1 MTTGQDGRGIRGIF
15 SCGYFCTFLFC
26 TQLLKCE
33 RRPFLLSSVTMDGIF
48 DGRRQIFLV
57 QRTSFRLF
65 VEELRGLFKWKSH
78 TTHWIS
84 PGTLEWWHK
93 SVCVRSS
100 CGVWVWLEGL
110 VPTECPLIQ
119 KTTLL
124 DVAVDR
130 LLLLSQKNNRQTT
143 EQQMQSF
150 CEYIPNGLGKLYII
164 YFQLVRDNSFNI
176 CIIIIL
182 KHRIK
187 IVYKTFL
194 NFVEIGS
201 DWSIVFLLILFLNE
215 NEYRKAVLW
224 CLNSCQ
230 K

>member
-1 MTTGQDGRGIRGIF
+1 MTAGQEGCGIQGIF

-33 RRPFLLSSVTMDGIF
+33 HRPFLLSSVTMDRIG

-57 QRTSFRLF
+57 QRTSLGLF
-65 VEELRGLFKWKSH
+65 VEELIGLFKWESH

-93 SVCVRSS
+93 SVCVCCS

-110 VPTECPLIQ
+110 VPPKCPLIQ

-130 LLLLSQKNNRQTT
+130 SLLLSQKNNRQTT

-150 CEYIPNGLGKLYII
+150 SENVPNGLGKYIYRFSWEGTILY
-164 YFQLVRDNSFNI
+164 SKAHKK
-176 CIIIIL
+176 L
-182 KHRIK
+182 K
-187 IVYKTFL
+187 
-194 NFVEIGS
+194 
-201 DWSIVFLLILFLNE
+201 
-215 NEYRKAVLW
+215 
-224 CLNSCQ
+224 
-230 K
+230 